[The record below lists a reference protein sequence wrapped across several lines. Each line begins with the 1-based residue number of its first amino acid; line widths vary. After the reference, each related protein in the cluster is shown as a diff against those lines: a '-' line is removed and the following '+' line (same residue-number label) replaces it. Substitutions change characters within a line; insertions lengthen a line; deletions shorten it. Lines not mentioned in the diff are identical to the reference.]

1 MQRVAIMQGR
11 LVPPQDGRFQCFP
24 RRWREEFAHAAAA
37 ELDAIEWIYDLQGA
51 EMNPLASDAGIAEMK
66 SLSRESGVEVVSCC
80 ADFFMNRPFVKAL
93 AAEFAELTGHL
104 LWLLNRCQM
113 AGIRRV
119 VMPFLDASRIYT
131 AEQEERVVGMLA
143 GVLPKAER
151 YGVKLHLEMA
161 HGPAEYAAL
170 LNRLPHP
177 MLMVNYDSGN
187 SASLGHNMRDEFAAY
202 GPRIGSVHIKDRVR
216 GGSTVPLGTG
226 DADIPGML
234 EALVELRYAGD
245 FVMEVARGEPGRETE
260 LARMNRGFLMN
271 ARSVACGSLR

>member
-1 MQRVAIMQGR
+1 M
-11 LVPPQDGRFQCFP
+11 
-24 RRWREEFAHAAAA
+24 
-37 ELDAIEWIYDLQGA
+37 
-51 EMNPLASDAGIAEMK
+51 
-66 SLSRESGVEVVSCC
+66 
-80 ADFFMNRPFVKAL
+80 
-93 AAEFAELTGHL
+93 
-104 LWLLNRCQM
+104 
-113 AGIRRV
+113 
-119 VMPFLDASRIYT
+119 
-131 AEQEERVVGMLA
+131 
-143 GVLPKAER
+143 
-151 YGVKLHLEMA
+151 KLHLEMA